1 MFTALAAGVPASISV
16 EVRGEIAVHD
26 VQVLQLAAL
35 KGVFTDVV
43 EEQVTFVN
51 APLLAKER
59 GIDVGLTTY
68 TESADYRNLITVQG
82 ALPDGS
88 KVSVSGT
95 LSGPR
100 QVEKVTDING
110 YDVDLRIEPHLLFFR
125 YDDRPGIVG
134 AVGAQLGAAGVNIA
148 GAQVSRSSRGGD
160 ALMVLTVDSAVPAT
174 LLGHIAEAIGAQ
186 EARSADL
193 EVE

>member
-1 MFTALAAGVPASISV
+1 
-16 EVRGEIAVHD
+16 
-26 VQVLQLAAL
+26 
-35 KGVFTDVV
+35 
-43 EEQVTFVN
+43 
-51 APLLAKER
+51 
-59 GIDVGLTTY
+59 
-68 TESADYRNLITVQG
+68 
-82 ALPDGS
+82 
-88 KVSVSGT
+88 
-95 LSGPR
+95 
-100 QVEKVTDING
+100 VEKVTDING

-125 YDDRPGIVG
+125 YHDRPGIVG

-148 GAQVSRSSRGGD
+148 GAQVSRSRRGGE